1 MTAKKNPDGD
11 MLETTRRPGTEELDT
26 VPREET
32 MNKLIVSYKKAL
44 ESAKSLVDSESA
56 IYDAVDDRCRELY
69 NDIIACRK
77 LVSVLDNKGLSKN
90 LTRRTEKMILEL
102 NDLNEVVTDMLQT
115 LFFLDT
121 MQAMN
126 AADEERAE
134 KVD

>member
-1 MTAKKNPDGD
+1 MAKDNKKAPHGAVFADAHHAGQ
-11 MLETTRRPGTEELDT
+11 EHGTKE
-26 VPREET
+26 VT